1 MVIEAAS
8 TRLNIDLLYTLKKNG
23 FSSSQ
28 IRLSYIYNNGVITFK
43 TYDSLEQLV
52 AAYMDKYRYIIAA
65 RKNPFTTDRKQASFG
80 KIAQY
85 GEMLSRENDAIKTS
99 DIEGLCSIG
108 PFCGIES
115 MRLTTPAM
123 GYDLIYNCRDV
134 SDSYSIIPGRSFDI
148 RKDDDRIINMDK
160 FKERIIK
167 FIKDYQRIQQE
178 VYKSWNANLYVDLCY
193 VQLGY
198 VEESMKLYKVFFP
211 LVKEKIDA
219 GLRLSVL
226 DTRYL
231 KRIDL

>member
-8 TRLNIDLLYTLKKNG
+8 TRLNIDLLYSLKKNG
-23 FSSSQ
+23 FTPSQ
-28 IRLSYIYNNGVITFK
+28 IRLSYIYNNGIITFK

-52 AAYMDKYRYIIAA
+52 TAYTDKYKYIIAA
-65 RKNPFTTDRKQASFG
+65 RKNPFTTNKKQASFG

-85 GEMLSRENDAIKTS
+85 GEILSRENEAIKTS
-99 DIEGLCSIG
+99 GIEGLCSIG

-115 MRLTTPAM
+115 MRLTASVM

-134 SDSYSIIPGRSFDI
+134 SDLYSIIPGRTFDI
-148 RKDDDRIINMDK
+148 RKDNDRIINMDK
-160 FKERIIK
+160 YKKRIVK
-167 FIKDYQRIQQE
+167 FITDYQKIQHHL
-178 VYKSWNANLYVDLCY
+178 YKAWNANLYVDLCY

-198 VEESMKLYKVFFP
+198 VEESMKIYKIYFP
-211 LVKEKIDA
+211 LVKEKIDT